1 MLQEGTKV
9 EGIPLVNKRAA
20 NKLKGS
26 KQAPIPVADTSPKAE
41 LVFFYSF

>member
-26 KQAPIPVADTSPKAE
+26 KQAPIPVVDTIYAE
-41 LVFFYSF
+41 GRIGIFL